1 MWNFKV
7 IVPFLILYSNIC
19 LSQEK
24 VIVESFELQQIF
36 SKFLG
41 MPEFSRWS
49 IGRVYAMKVIT
60 EDNMNTYSVSI
71 TGINRDEA
79 LSADTYSYYLIDN
92 TYFFLQEEDR
102 IGLKRSKHDSL
113 LFNLSAEE
121 KRLFIYKL
129 FRGEGATI
137 SFPVLTLFKVH
148 KKIPILNNRKVTY
161 DTFHPIDQVP
171 KKYWPIS
178 PRLYSDTHS
187 IFGGFLDK
195 QNNPNDEYRNLM
207 KIGKG
212 RFKITVP
219 ETDNNIK

>member
-1 MWNFKV
+1 MKRFKIIV
-7 IVPFLILYSNIC
+7 IFLVLYSNIS

-41 MPEFSRWS
+41 MPKFSRWS
-49 IGRVYAMKVIT
+49 IGRINAIKVIT

-79 LSADTYSYYLIDN
+79 LSADTYYYYLIDN
-92 TYFFLQEEDR
+92 TYFFLQEDDR
-102 IGLKRSKHDSL
+102 IELKHSKHDSL
-113 LFNLSAEE
+113 LFNLSADE
-121 KRLFIYKL
+121 KRLFLYKL
-129 FRGEGATI
+129 FRGEGAII

-148 KKIPILNNRKVTY
+148 KKIPILNHRKVTY
-161 DTFHPIDQVP
+161 NTFHPIDQVP

-178 PRLYSDTHS
+178 PRLYSDTQS
-187 IFGGFLDK
+187 IYGGFLDK
-195 QNNPNDEYRNLM
+195 QNNPNDEYRDLI
-207 KIGKG
+207 KKG

-219 ETDNNIK
+219 KTDNNRK